1 MPPLT
6 IVIFGASGDLT
17 ARKLIPSLYQLHRKG
32 RLADEVRIVGVA
44 RSPFSDDAFREKLAA
59 ALREFE
65 AKSWQTEAWDR
76 FAKRLFYVACDA
88 VKPGGL
94 EPLQKWLADTEG
106 QGDGN
111 RLYYLSV
118 SPALYADLITRLGE
132 SGVSKATASL
142 ARRM

>member
-17 ARKLIPSLYQLHRKG
+17 ARKLIPSLYQLDRKG
-32 RLADEVRIVGVA
+32 QLPDEARIVGVA

-65 AKSWQTEAWDR
+65 SKSWQAEAWQT
-76 FAKRLFYVACDA
+76 FAKRLSYVACDA

-94 EPLQKWLADTEG
+94 EPLQKWLTE
-106 QGDGN
+106 
-111 RLYYLSV
+111 RE
-118 SPALYADLITRLGE
+118 R
-132 SGVSKATASL
+132 SGGG
-142 ARRM
+142 